1 MGLNQK
7 LKPMPTMDMADTEDM
22 VDTADTMAASAD
34 LLKLKLPQL
43 HTMVVMVDTE
53 DMVDTVDTMVA
64 SVELLN
70 HLHTM
75 DMVDMVDTDMVDI
88 TEDKPNTHLPKVLHD
103 FLMKHINVQ
112 HHVSLDGPF
121 NKNISKFQN

>member
-1 MGLNQK
+1 MVANAVMPTLNQK
-7 LKPMPTMDMADTEDM
+7 LKPMPTMDMVDTEDM

-43 HTMVVMVDTE
+43 HTMV
-53 DMVDTVDTMVA
+53 DMVDTMVA
-64 SVELLN
+64 SVDLLN

-88 TEDKPNTHLPKVLHD
+88 TEDKPTPHLPKT
-103 FLMKHINVQ
+103 IT
-112 HHVSLDGPF
+112 
-121 NKNISKFQN
+121 

>member
-1 MGLNQK
+1 MV
-7 LKPMPTMDMADTEDM
+7 DTEDM

-43 HTMVVMVDTE
+43 HTMV
-53 DMVDTVDTMVA
+53 DTVDTMVA
-64 SVELLN
+64 SVDLLN

-88 TEDKPNTHLPKVLHD
+88 TEDKPNTHLPKSITR
-103 FLMKHINVQ
+103 FPNETYQRSTSYQ
-112 HHVSLDGPF
+112 HRWSLQQ
-121 NKNISKFQN
+121 KNFKISRLSTTRRLLICHL

>member
-1 MGLNQK
+1 MVDMEVMVDTVDTMVANADLLLLK
-7 LKPMPTMDMADTEDM
+7 LKHPQLHTMVMVDTEDM

-53 DMVDTVDTMVA
+53 DTVDTMVA
-64 SVELLN
+64 SADLLN

-88 TEDKPNTHLPKVLHD
+88 TEDKPNTHLPKS
-103 FLMKHINVQ
+103 IT
-112 HHVSLDGPF
+112 
-121 NKNISKFQN
+121 

>member
-1 MGLNQK
+1 MVANADLLK
-7 LKPMPTMDMADTEDM
+7 LKLRHPQLHTMVMVDTEDM

-43 HTMVVMVDTE
+43 HTMVVMVDT
-53 DMVDTVDTMVA
+53 VDTMVA
-64 SVELLN
+64 SVDLLN

-88 TEDKPNTHLPKVLHD
+88 TEDKPNTHLPKS
-103 FLMKHINVQ
+103 IT
-112 HHVSLDGPF
+112 
-121 NKNISKFQN
+121 

>member
-1 MGLNQK
+1 MGEVMVDTVDTMVANAVMPTLNQK
-7 LKPMPTMDMADTEDM
+7 HPQLHTMVMVDTEDM

-34 LLKLKLPQL
+34 LLKPKLPQL

-64 SVELLN
+64 SADLLN

-75 DMVDMVDTDMVDI
+75 DMVDI
-88 TEDKPNTHLPKVLHD
+88 TEDKPNPHLPKS
-103 FLMKHINVQ
+103 IT
-112 HHVSLDGPF
+112 
-121 NKNISKFQN
+121 